1 MIEDQ
6 LLEEFRRQFADEVAR
21 SREEVGDD
29 TPMCMD
35 VAVFMAAAGDLQET
49 GTITGYDLC
58 AYQEPTGRDRVRIVG
73 YQMEDDATR
82 LDLFTAV
89 HVPEDAPGHLPD
101 RDVEKALGC
110 CARFFRHAAKG
121 DLKRFEGN
129 AEAFA
134 AAKRIRGGI
143 GSIEEVR
150 VHLVTDSLVRN
161 RVAAPV
167 EVEGRPVEFSVWDL
181 ERLHRARAEEI
192 TRDRIEVDFQALMGR
207 PLACVEMKP
216 QPRDYQTFLAVL
228 PGEVLARLYDTYG
241 DRLFEFNVRSFLQ
254 AKGKVNKGIRRTI
267 EDQPERFLA
276 YNNGMTAT
284 ADGIEAGQ
292 WHGETVIFRVR
303 GLQVVN
309 GAQTTASVHK
319 AWKERKDVAQ
329 VAVAMKLTRVAPDH
343 LGEFIPLIAQYANT
357 QNPVQLADLSANN
370 GFHIAVERLADSNW
384 CPPDQETR
392 WFYER
397 ARGGYAAA
405 RARLGSTAKA
415 RRAFDQA
422 QPKEQVF
429 TKTDL
434 AKYLMAWWGLP
445 HIVGRGSQKNFA
457 EFMRQIPD
465 RFGKEWQ
472 PDDAFLKESIAKA
485 IVFRAAQKAARDA
498 RLASGGAPVVV
509 AMMVARIAQ
518 DFADRLD
525 LSYVWEAQAVSDG
538 LRDLMVRWTPL
549 LYDRLR
555 QHAGTELLT
564 EYGKKEAAWRV
575 VADMELPQP
584 EEPLDEFMA
593 EDGAR
598 ETDPDDI
605 RGSDQPPPQ
614 TGEIYGAHPD
624 GATDPFIARCVE
636 LDGATWTRVMDWAAN
651 SPLVSDKDRNIANTL
666 SLRARQ
672 GWKHA
677 PSAKQAYCAVRVLN
691 AAQKSG
697 II

>member
-6 LLEEFRRQFADEVAR
+6 LLEEFRRQFADEIVR
-21 SREEVGDD
+21 SLEDVGED
-29 TPMCMD
+29 TPMRMD
-35 VAVFMAAAGDLQET
+35 VAVFAAAAGDLQET
-49 GTITGYDLC
+49 GAITGYDLC
-58 AYQEPTGRDRVRIVG
+58 AYEDRSGRDRVRIVG
-73 YQMEDDATR
+73 YQLEDDATR

-89 HVPEDAPGHLPD
+89 HVPGDAPGHLPD
-101 RDVEKALGC
+101 KDVEKALSW
-110 CARFFRHAAKG
+110 CARFFKHAAKG

-129 AEAFA
+129 AEVLA
-134 AAKRIRGGI
+134 AARRIRRELS
-143 GSIEEVR
+143 SIEEVR
-150 VHLVTDSLVRN
+150 VHLVTNSLVRD
-161 RVAAPV
+161 RGAEAVKV
-167 EVEGRPVEFSVWDL
+167 EERPVEFSIWDL

-192 TRDRIEVDFQALMGR
+192 TRDRIEVDFQALTGR

-216 QPRDYQTFLAVL
+216 QPQDYQTFLAVL
-228 PGEVLARLYDTYG
+228 PGEVLARLYDAYG
-241 DRLFEFNVRSFLQ
+241 DKLFEFNVRSFLQ

-267 EDQPERFLA
+267 EDHPERFLA

-284 ADGIEAGQ
+284 ADEIEAGQ
-292 WHGETVIFRVR
+292 WHGETVILRVR

-309 GAQTTASVHK
+309 GAQTTASVHR
-319 AWKERKDVAQ
+319 AWKDRKDVAQ
-329 VAVAMKLTRVAPDH
+329 VAVAMKLTRVAADH
-343 LGEFIPLIAQYANT
+343 LEEFIPLIAQYANT

-370 GFHIAVERLADSNW
+370 GFHIAIERLAESNW

-422 QPKEQVF
+422 QPKSQLF

-472 PDDAFLKESIAKA
+472 PDNAFLEESIAKA
-485 IVFRAAQKAARDA
+485 IIFKAAQKVARDA

-525 LSYVWEAQAVSDG
+525 LGYAWEAQAVSDG
-538 LRDLMVRWTPL
+538 LRDLMAQWTPL
-549 LYDRLR
+549 LYGSLR
-555 QHAGTELLT
+555 EHAGTELLT
-564 EYGKKEAAWRV
+564 EYGKKEAAWRM

-584 EEPLDEFMA
+584 EHPLPEFTA
-593 EDGAR
+593 EDVEEIRPDEVQAGPAFPR
-598 ETDPDDI
+598 NGTRPSNPDETKDLFV
-605 RGSDQPPPQ
+605 S
-614 TGEIYGAHPD
+614 
-624 GATDPFIARCVE
+624 RCVE
-636 LDGATWTRVMDWAAN
+636 LDGDTWMRVIDWAVGSA
-651 SPLVSDKDRNIANTL
+651 LVSDKDRNIANAL
-666 SLRARQ
+666 ALWARQ
-672 GWKHA
+672 GWKQR
-677 PSAKQAYCAVRVLN
+677 PSEKQAYCAVRVLN
-691 AAQKSG
+691 AAQRSG